1 MFARVE
7 RWSYLVSIWLVIA
20 NAERV
25 RPFIVV
31 PPLMENL
38 PDSNQDDPQLMILRK
53 WLKREHLE

>member
-25 RPFIVV
+25 PPFIVV

-38 PDSNQDDPQLMILRK
+38 PDSNQDDPQLMI
-53 WLKREHLE
+53 

>member
-38 PDSNQDDPQLMILRK
+38 PDSNQDDPQLMIWRK